1 MTNILLVEDDKS
13 LNRGISFKLKKEGYT
28 TFSCENIENAKKI
41 LNKESIDLI
50 LLDVGLPDGSGFD
63 LCSDIRTTSDVII
76 IFLTACDEEVDIVTG
91 LDLGADDYVT
101 KPFSLMI
108 LMSKIKALLRRNS
121 SSMLSSNIISKDII
135 LNLEKMSLMKENNEI
150 FLSKTEFKLIKYLMS
165 NAQQVITK
173 EQILS
178 ELWDINGDFID
189 QNTLAVNIR
198 RLREK
203 IEDIPSDPIYIKTVR
218 GVGYI
223 FTERCESI

>member
-1 MTNILLVEDDKS
+1 MWKY
-13 LNRGISFKLKKEGYT
+13 RK
-28 TFSCENIENAKKI
+28 CKKI

-223 FTERCESI
+223 FTERCESIWYLKKNL